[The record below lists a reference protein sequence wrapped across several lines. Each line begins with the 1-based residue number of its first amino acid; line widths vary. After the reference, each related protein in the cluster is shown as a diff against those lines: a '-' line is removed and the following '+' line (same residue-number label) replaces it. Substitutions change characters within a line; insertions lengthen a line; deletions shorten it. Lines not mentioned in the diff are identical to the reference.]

1 MRVYFLDRNII
12 SIIKDSNLNRKQK
25 DRNKLDILKKLRE
38 IDRDGCF
45 ITPIL
50 SIMEGEHGKLED
62 KSKQIEDVI
71 DIEFSELEKFFHN
84 AELDKAFNLLFMKE
98 LLVIG
103 KLGRDYKNNIKNKE
117 GFLSD
122 IRELILNLPKKEKLK
137 ERINQIL
144 DIASSYKLSRD
155 NPMVIA
161 CILSICGEGQ
171 CKKIIKPNKEK
182 YYNAAMDF
190 THLSI
195 FSFLKSQYTHTYRR
209 GRKEIVH
216 CKLITGDIALNNF
229 IKYFDFDSINGDFLP
244 QDFGYYATINLSEY
258 GKKKIPDFVKTII
271 WGL

>member
-25 DRNKLDILKKLRE
+25 DRNKFYILKKLRE
-38 IDRDGCF
+38 IDKKGSF

-50 SIMEGEHGKLED
+50 SIMEGECGKIED
-62 KSKQIEDVI
+62 KSKQIEYVI
-71 DIEFSELEKFFHN
+71 DTELSELKKFFHN
-84 AELDKAFNLLFMKE
+84 AECDEAFKLSFMKE
-98 LLVIG
+98 LLVVG
-103 KLGRDYKNNIKNKE
+103 KLGEDYKNNIKNKE
-117 GFLSD
+117 KFLKD
-122 IRELILNLPKKEKLK
+122 VRCLILNLPKKEKIK

-144 DIASSYKLSRD
+144 DVASNHNLSRD

-161 CILSICGEGQ
+161 CILSICGDIQ

-190 THLSI
+190 THFLR
-195 FSFLKSQYTHTYRR
+195 FSFLKSKFTYTCRR
-209 GRKEIVH
+209 GKNENVH

-229 IKYFDFDSINGDFLP
+229 MKYFDFDTVNGDFLP
-244 QDFGYYATINLSEY
+244 HDFGYRVTISLSEY

-271 WGL
+271 WEL